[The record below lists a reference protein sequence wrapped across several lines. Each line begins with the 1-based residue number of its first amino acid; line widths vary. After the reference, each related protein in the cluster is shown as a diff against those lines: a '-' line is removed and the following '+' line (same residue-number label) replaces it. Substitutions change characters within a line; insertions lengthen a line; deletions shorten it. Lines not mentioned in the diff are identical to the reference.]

1 MGVVSTLLLTD
12 GNRFRGIALGIVE
25 KFFFFVTSPTRVL
38 RSERKKIVSG
48 MLCIKN
54 GCQLAT
60 DAGRSFL
67 RPLIYFRS
75 EITPLRVPM
84 SYLSSR
90 PISRW
95 FITFSNR
102 VYDWWI
108 LYERIIKFFLPVL
121 QVIVSYP
128 STDSTVTNWTTTRW
142 LIRCG
147 VFLVTLNCSSS
158 IGPMERMWA
167 AHDVLRHLWRIASAL
182 ETSSKKQSRWARV
195 CKTTNGP
202 FPYRRVCD
210 NQTESRGM
218 GPVFCSRPL

>member
-1 MGVVSTLLLTD
+1 
-12 GNRFRGIALGIVE
+12 
-25 KFFFFVTSPTRVL
+25 
-38 RSERKKIVSG
+38 

-195 CKTTNGP
+195 WRQQTAHFPTAACATIRQNHAGWAP
-202 FPYRRVCD
+202 FFAPALYNYVPFTDISPWEFLQSKFVR
-210 NQTESRGM
+210 
-218 GPVFCSRPL
+218 

>member
-1 MGVVSTLLLTD
+1 
-12 GNRFRGIALGIVE
+12 
-25 KFFFFVTSPTRVL
+25 
-38 RSERKKIVSG
+38 

-108 LYERIIKFFLPVL
+108 LYERIIKFFFTRSAGDRILSVNGL
-121 QVIVSYP
+121 DCDELDYDQVIDQMRRIPRDVELLVLHRPDGANVSSAWRP
-128 STDSTVTNWTTTRW
+128 
-142 LIRCG
+142 
-147 VFLVTLNCSSS
+147 SSS
-158 IGPMERMWA
+158 LEN
-167 AHDVLRHLWRIASAL
+167 RIRPWNILQKTIQMSAC
-182 ETSSKKQSRWARV
+182 V
-195 CKTTNGP
+195 KTTNGP